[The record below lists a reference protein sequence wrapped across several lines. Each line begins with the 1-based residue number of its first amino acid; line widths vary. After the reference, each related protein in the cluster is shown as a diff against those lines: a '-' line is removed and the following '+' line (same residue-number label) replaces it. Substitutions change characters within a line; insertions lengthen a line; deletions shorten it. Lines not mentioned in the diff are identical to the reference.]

1 MNVEGWMNR
10 QVMCCVLLPIG
21 HSMLKLVVIS
31 LSLIKSF
38 GLFFVSLSLHR
49 SIQEIGEMK
58 IKQQIEDVSLK
69 QKAVL
74 TTLICFIFTGPRSSA
89 LCYQLLFHFFTDIFD
104 ICINNLL
111 EYALTKVYVLGQS
124 MLLLLSLLIWP
135 RFVLFFCW
143 KTHPPPQIRSPFC
156 QNCSIICFSY
166 GWSHFS
172 YYLFIYFSL
181 TMYCSF
187 FCYQTV
193 SLEFF
198 YLVWKTFNTVSF
210 FST

>member
-1 MNVEGWMNR
+1 MNR

-69 QKAVL
+69 QKSSSHHTDLFYIHRSKELCSVL
-74 TTLICFIFTGPRSSA
+74 SA
-89 LCYQLLFHFFTDIFD
+89 TVISHLFTDIFD

-124 MLLLLSLLIWP
+124 MLLLLSLLI
-135 RFVLFFCW
+135 
-143 KTHPPPQIRSPFC
+143 
-156 QNCSIICFSY
+156 
-166 GWSHFS
+166 
-172 YYLFIYFSL
+172 
-181 TMYCSF
+181 
-187 FCYQTV
+187 
-193 SLEFF
+193 
-198 YLVWKTFNTVSF
+198 
-210 FST
+210 

>member
-10 QVMCCVLLPIG
+10 QVMVGGYVLLPIG

-38 GLFFVSLSLHR
+38 GLFFVFLSLHR

-69 QKAVL
+69 QKNISHHTDLFYIHRSKDLRSVL
-74 TTLICFIFTGPRSSA
+74 SA
-89 LCYQLLFHFFTDIFD
+89 TVSLSHRLTDIFD

-111 EYALTKVYVLGQS
+111 EYALTKVYLLGQS

-135 RFVLFFCW
+135 RFVFCFFCW
-143 KTHPPPQIRSPFC
+143 KTHHHPKS
-156 QNCSIICFSY
+156 
-166 GWSHFS
+166 GH
-172 YYLFIYFSL
+172 LFAKIV
-181 TMYCSF
+181 
-187 FCYQTV
+187 Q
-193 SLEFF
+193 
-198 YLVWKTFNTVSF
+198 
-210 FST
+210 

>member
-198 YLVWKTFNTVSF
+198 L
-210 FST
+210 FSLEDL